1 MPCGPLLRQ
10 IDAERALL
18 LRCCCIFLCFFALT
32 LSPVCAWARLA
43 VRSAIL
49 VNMDTGRILYERNAD
64 MRIPPASLTKIMTMY
79 IAMDMVKAKKLDMK
93 KPVRVSAAAAATGGS
108 RMRLKR
114 GQQPTLETLLTGM
127 AVASGNDASMAVAQR
142 ISTSSRRFVTLMNH
156 KAKSLGMRNS
166 VFKTPHGLPAQGQ
179 ITTARD
185 MLTLSLS
192 YLRVHPQAMRFHKT
206 VVMRYNGFTMRNTNG
221 LLGTVAGVDGLKTGW
236 TAASGYN
243 LIFTAKRGKTR
254 LLGVVM
260 GGAARSGGMPRRGV
274 CLRRAFSFPVIPAK

>member
-1 MPCGPLLRQ
+1 
-10 IDAERALL
+10 
-18 LRCCCIFLCFFALT
+18 
-32 LSPVCAWARLA
+32 
-43 VRSAIL
+43 
-49 VNMDTGRILYERNAD
+49 

-79 IAMDMVKAKKLDMK
+79 IAMDMVKAKKLDLK

-142 ISTSSRRFVTLMNH
+142 ISTSSRRFVTLMNQ

-192 YLRVHPQAMRFHKT
+192 YLRVHPQARRFHKT
-206 VVMRYNGFTMRNTNG
+206 AVMRYNGFTMRNTNG

-243 LIFTAKRGKTR
+243 LIFTAIRGKTR

-260 GGAARSGGMPRRGV
+260 GGSSKIGRDTAARRLLEAGFQFPRDPRKV
-274 CLRRAFSFPVIPAK
+274 ARRIDRRR